1 MYGNGPTYSLQPL
14 PSLFTGYENVAEA
27 DDVTITVLEGDTET
41 AKYANDGMVTYQ
53 QWSKDFEVVG
63 NAKTGHLKV
72 KISWETPKIIR
83 NIMLYNSR
91 DYLYAFNSVKSIVF
105 ALAEKPSYYPE
116 NKEYNGYAYIKD
128 LTPDHYGWDNSNMIM
143 RKGGSAMATF
153 DEIMVSEIIVTISG
167 EDKVAIDYGVASGV
181 NKYLV
186 KLSEIFIM
194 GKEPTVA

>member
-1 MYGNGPTYSLQPL
+1 
-14 PSLFTGYENVAEA
+14 
-27 DDVTITVLEGDTET
+27 
-41 AKYANDGMVTYQ
+41 
-53 QWSKDFEVVG
+53 
-63 NAKTGHLKV
+63 
-72 KISWETPKIIR
+72 
-83 NIMLYNSR
+83 MLYNSR